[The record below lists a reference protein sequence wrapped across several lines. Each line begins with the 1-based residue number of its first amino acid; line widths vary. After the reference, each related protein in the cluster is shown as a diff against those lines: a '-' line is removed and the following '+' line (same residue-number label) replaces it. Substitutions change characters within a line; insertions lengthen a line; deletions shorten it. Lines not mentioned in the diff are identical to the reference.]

1 MAFEDRKFDLI
12 AESDWK
18 WWVIGKGV
26 LTVQIVIGCHVYFQ
40 KNTEN
45 AEGSF
50 WYKSGLSMYFSTIFQ
65 KLGFRI
71 FQFSQ

>member
-26 LTVQIVIGCHVYFQ
+26 LTVLTNYIFS
-40 KNTEN
+40 KNRHPELT
-45 AEGSF
+45 F
-50 WYKSGLSMYFSTIFQ
+50 C
-65 KLGFRI
+65 
-71 FQFSQ
+71 